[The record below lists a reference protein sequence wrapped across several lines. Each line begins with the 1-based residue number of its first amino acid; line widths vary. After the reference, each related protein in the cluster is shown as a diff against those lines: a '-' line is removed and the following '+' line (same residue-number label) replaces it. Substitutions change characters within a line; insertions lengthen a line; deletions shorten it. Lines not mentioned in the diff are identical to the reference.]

1 MSWVAALA
9 VLCNSVTIM
18 FVTTDIEEVI
28 QILGKTYRYY
38 IMRNSEFRNIALGH
52 EDTNCVAGMCVSID
66 SQRAQGAL
74 YWFIWVC
81 FVGLGWVSRVAAAR
95 AWRTESYALRRARQ
109 RGKTIQREMGF
120 YGLRPHRACTRALLP
135 CAARNARAAAG
146 VDRHSEMATVVLEEY
161 LTRFRTRALSALHPR
176 SRTTS
181 LRAGAAQLELRS
193 RGVAQVQRPVG
204 RRGL

>member
-1 MSWVAALA
+1 MSWIAALA

-81 FVGLGWVSRVAAAR
+81 FVGLGWASRVAAAR
-95 AWRTESYALRRARQ
+95 AWRTESYEPRRARQ
-109 RGKTIQREMGF
+109 RGTTIQREMGF
-120 YGLRPHRACTRALLP
+120 YGPRPRPRPAPLARRVTRGPRQASTATRIWPRWSSKNTSPGSAPARCVPLTLVRAR
-135 CAARNARAAAG
+135 
-146 VDRHSEMATVVLEEY
+146 
-161 LTRFRTRALSALHPR
+161 PR
-176 SRTTS
+176 CGE
-181 LRAGAAQLELRS
+181 ALRS
-193 RGVAQVQRPVG
+193 WN
-204 RRGL
+204 